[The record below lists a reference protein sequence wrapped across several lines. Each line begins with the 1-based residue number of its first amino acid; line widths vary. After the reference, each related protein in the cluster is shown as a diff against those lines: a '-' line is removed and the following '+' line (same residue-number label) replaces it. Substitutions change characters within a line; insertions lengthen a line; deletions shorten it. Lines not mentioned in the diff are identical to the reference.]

1 MQFNLATNEAK
12 VLLEKLCCA
21 NGIQISLD
29 GNHLVVSEGS
39 SFRVIVVDIEKK
51 EIVKTV
57 NLPCKFY
64 FDIYFFFEHSIIV
77 VHFFH
82 KKFSLKV

>member
-1 MQFNLATNEAK
+1 MQFNLVTNEAK

-39 SFRVIVVDIEKK
+39 SFRVIVVNIQRK
-51 EIVKTV
+51 EIIKTI
-57 NLPCKFY
+57 NLPCKFC
-64 FDIYFFFEHSIIV
+64 FNKLFNIYIFFKIV
-77 VHFFH
+77 
-82 KKFSLKV
+82 L